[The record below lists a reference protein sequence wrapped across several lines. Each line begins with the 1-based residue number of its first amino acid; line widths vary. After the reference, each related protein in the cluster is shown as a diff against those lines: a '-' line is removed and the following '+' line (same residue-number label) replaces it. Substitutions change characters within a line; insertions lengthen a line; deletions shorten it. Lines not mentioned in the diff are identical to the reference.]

1 MTKNRNRNKNRINNA
16 KNTVNNGL
24 ASALDLPCGNGY
36 IQNPLTNPATLYYNS
51 SPVLLTL
58 NWQPLTYAYK
68 SNGFIQTAINQIVD
82 DAFRNQGM
90 IIDSETLDSE
100 ELEQLR
106 QAVYDYDIE
115 EIKDA
120 IRWGE
125 LYGGGVLIANTDQ
138 DFTLPLDEKQLKNR
152 RLKFMASDRW
162 QCIANGISPY
172 LAKTFTLTDNMREST
187 QSGITIDASRIG
199 IFTGV
204 KAPYLLRSMLQGW
217 GLSIFEA
224 IIPPLTQYLKAMGV
238 TLELLDEAKIDI
250 LKIFDLANVLLSP
263 DGEAQIRKRVQIAAD
278 NKNYK
283 SVLAMD
289 TQDDYQQKQINFSG
303 LPEMI
308 VQIQYLV
315 CAALKR
321 PYSKIFG
328 KGSSGFSSGEDDL
341 ENYNTIVDS
350 EIRTPAT
357 SLIKWAV
364 GLRCLQLFGRI
375 PPDIKISWKPLRV
388 MTEKDEAEIKSKKL
402 ENYLKL
408 FDRQILT
415 KAQLASKLTKDG
427 IAAFSRKEID
437 ALSEVV
443 SIPAASAGNSK
454 HRTFPFFLKGSKI
467 LNDWEFERKHPRD
480 KEGKFAKT
488 GSTSRTG
495 TRESDVERQ
504 RGQKT
509 GKESDLKTPGMVHEL
524 RAVKRDLRSILRSTP
539 AKYLSSQVKQ
549 IARRLKRIGRVQN
562 PETIAGAKQGKPMSF
577 EQADG
582 GRANPKFSR
591 TNPAYYSNCQSSVV
605 AHEARMRG
613 YDVQAA
619 PNYEKGKPAELAYDP
634 FSAWLSPITGKKCKG
649 KKMMVTSH
657 VGAYNY
663 LNYAVKQGQRYHL
676 KHSYFSIEDGVGVI
690 VSHITTVDRDEH
702 GRLRIYD
709 PQVNKIFVDEDLRWY
724 IKEKIRL
731 DIPDLL
737 PQILRVDDKNFNP
750 YYMNDVLK
758 KY

>member
-495 TRESDVERQ
+495 TRESDIERQ

-582 GRANPKFSR
+582 GRANPKFKKDKEYR
-591 TNPAYYSNCQSSVV
+591 KNCQSSVV

-619 PNYEKGKPAELAYDP
+619 PRGQNDKTAELAHNP
-634 FSAWLSPITGKKCKG
+634 FRAWLSPITGMKCRGTKLLSDRPYDLYTTLDKTIKK
-649 KKMMVTSH
+649 
-657 VGAYNY
+657 
-663 LNYAVKQGQRYHL
+663 GQRYH
-676 KHSYFSIEDGVGVI
+676 FSFAFERDKNLYG
-690 VSHITTVDRDEH
+690 HIITADKDEK
-702 GRLRIYD
+702 GRLRLYD
-709 PQVNKIFVDEDLRWY
+709 PQSNRVFIGTQVIDYLSD
-724 IKEKIRL
+724 
-731 DIPDLL
+731 DIVLNNPRIC

-750 YYMNDVLK
+750 YFMNEVLR

>member
-1 MTKNRNRNKNRINNA
+1 MAKNRNKSRINNA

-24 ASALDLPCGNGY
+24 ASALDLPCGGGY

-58 NWQPLTYAYK
+58 IWQPLTYAYK

-82 DAFRNQGM
+82 DAFRNEGM

-115 EIKDA
+115 EIKDT

-138 DFTLPLDEKQLKNR
+138 DFTLPLDEKQLKNK

-172 LAKTFTLTDNMREST
+172 LAKTFTLTDNMREDT

-217 GLSIFEA
+217 GLSIFES

-238 TLELLDEAKIDI
+238 TLELLDEAKIDVI
-250 LKIFDLANVLLSP
+250 KIFDLATTLLAP
-263 DGEAQIRKRVQIAAD
+263 NGEAQIRKRLQVVTE

-283 SVLAMD
+283 SSIAMD
-289 TQDDYQQKQINFSG
+289 AQDDYQQKQINFSG

-357 SLIKWAV
+357 PLIKWAV

-375 PPDIKISWKPLRV
+375 PPDLKIDWKPLRV

-402 ENYLKL
+402 ADMLQL
-408 FDRQILT
+408 VDRQIMT
-415 KAQLASKLTKDG
+415 KRQCAEKLTEDG
-427 IAAFSRKEID
+427 IVEFSEEEIAAIS
-437 ALSEVV
+437 
-443 SIPAASAGNSK
+443 N
-454 HRTFPFFLKGSKI
+454 
-467 LNDWEFERKHPRD
+467 EFE
-480 KEGKFAKT
+480 
-488 GSTSRTG
+488 
-495 TRESDVERQ
+495 
-504 RGQKT
+504 
-509 GKESDLKTPGMVHEL
+509 
-524 RAVKRDLRSILRSTP
+524 
-539 AKYLSSQVKQ
+539 
-549 IARRLKRIGRVQN
+549 
-562 PETIAGAKQGKPMSF
+562 PE
-577 EQADG
+577 
-582 GRANPKFSR
+582 
-591 TNPAYYSNCQSSVV
+591 
-605 AHEARMRG
+605 
-613 YDVQAA
+613 
-619 PNYEKGKPAELAYDP
+619 NYGNA
-634 FSAWLSPITGKKCKG
+634 
-649 KKMMVTSH
+649 
-657 VGAYNY
+657 
-663 LNYAVKQGQRYHL
+663 
-676 KHSYFSIEDGVGVI
+676 
-690 VSHITTVDRDEH
+690 
-702 GRLRIYD
+702 
-709 PQVNKIFVDEDLRWY
+709 EDLLY
-724 IKEKIRL
+724 
-731 DIPDLL
+731 D
-737 PQILRVDDKNFNP
+737 
-750 YYMNDVLK
+750 
-758 KY
+758 